1 MSLSLEFGPATGAR
15 FADTINFPD
24 RIILDEHVAL
34 LRKASEDVRPG
45 FPSILRAI
53 VCRRSPN
60 GMPREFWRGGS
71 MESRRLSPYPIGFG
85 LWNLPQ
91 NCANPEG

>member
-1 MSLSLEFGPATGAR
+1 MLLIYCSITRNASLEDGYPLGASVEFAKDRLFDHGMSLTLPLSAPGGAR

-45 FPSILRAI
+45 FP
-53 VCRRSPN
+53 RS
-60 GMPREFWRGGS
+60 
-71 MESRRLSPYPIGFG
+71 
-85 LWNLPQ
+85 
-91 NCANPEG
+91 